1 MLHVLRHGRTEANK
15 SGLLLGRADP
25 DLDDTGRRQA
35 AAAAAVLP
43 AGARVI
49 SSPLARTRQTAA
61 FLDPDHEV
69 DDRLLELDY
78 GEFDLRPVASI
89 PVETWARW
97 RSDPDFAPPG
107 GESLAALHERVGSLL
122 TELATAMADV
132 GSSSGDGAATDVVL
146 VTHVSPIKAALG
158 WALGSDT
165 GVMWR
170 SFVDQA
176 SITRIGVSERG
187 PSLRVF
193 NDTAHLRDLDIH

>member
-25 DLDDTGRRQA
+25 DLDDTGRQQA
-35 AAAAAVLP
+35 AAAAAALP
-43 AGARVI
+43 VGTRVI
-49 SSPLARTRQTAA
+49 SSPLARTRQTAS

-78 GEFDLRPVASI
+78 GEFDLAPVASI
-89 PVETWARW
+89 PPETWAQW
-97 RSDPDFAPPG
+97 RSDPEFAPPG
-107 GESLAALHERVGSLL
+107 GESLRALHARVGELL
-122 TELATAMADV
+122 GELAESLADP
-132 GSSSGDGAATDVVL
+132 AATDVVL

-158 WALGSDT
+158 WALGTDT

-176 SITRIGVSERG
+176 SITRIGVSDRG

-193 NDTAHLRDLDIH
+193 NDTAHLRDLDVT

>member
-25 DLDDTGRRQA
+25 DLDDTGRQQA
-35 AAAAAVLP
+35 AAAAAALP
-43 AGARVI
+43 VGTRVI
-49 SSPLARTRQTAA
+49 SSPLARTRQTAS

-78 GEFDLRPVASI
+78 GEFDLAPVASI
-89 PVETWARW
+89 PPETWAQW
-97 RSDPDFAPPG
+97 RSDPEFAPPG
-107 GESLAALHERVGSLL
+107 GESLRALHARVGELL
-122 TELATAMADV
+122 GELAESLAD
-132 GSSSGDGAATDVVL
+132 SAATDVVL

-158 WALGSDT
+158 WALGTDT

-176 SITRIGVSERG
+176 SITRIGVSDRG

-193 NDTAHLRDLDIH
+193 NDTAHLRDLDVT